1 VKHIIG
7 ILLLLMGSLNQA
19 NAVENM
25 QANIEEVKNRHEA
38 QLLSLPGVISV
49 GIGLDDNKQAIIVV
63 GISSDNEE
71 LKARLP
77 QRLEGHR
84 VSVEYIGKVRAQ

>member
-1 VKHIIG
+1 MKHIIG
-7 ILLLLMGSLNQA
+7 ILLLLMGNLNQG

-38 QLLSLPGVISV
+38 QLLSLPGVVSV

-63 GISSDNEE
+63 GISADNEA

-77 QRLEGHR
+77 QQLEGHR